1 MHLACGQDDGRV
13 QGSHGG
19 GVLQE
24 RTAGG
29 AERQCEDKQ
38 EGEPTGRHPDLVSC
52 FAISS
57 HRIAGGRLLGGGG
70 GGEGCVEDS
79 NLQLLTVYFQSK
91 CRPSVC

>member
-1 MHLACGQDDGRV
+1 MYLACGQDDGRV

-24 RTAGG
+24 RTARG

-52 FAISS
+52 FTLYLLAQDSWGE
-57 HRIAGGRLLGGGG
+57 GGRAVLKTTI
-70 GGEGCVEDS
+70 CS
-79 NLQLLTVYFQSK
+79 S
-91 CRPSVC
+91 